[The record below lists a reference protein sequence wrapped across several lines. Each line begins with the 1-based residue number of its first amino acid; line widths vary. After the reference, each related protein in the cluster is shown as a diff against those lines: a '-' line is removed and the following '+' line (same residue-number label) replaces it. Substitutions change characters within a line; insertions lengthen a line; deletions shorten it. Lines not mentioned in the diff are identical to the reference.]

1 MNIMLSG
8 PSHLDKIAF
17 VVLAVGVLGGALVTI
32 TRGSAIAALLAL
44 VGTFCAM
51 AGLYATLSAHFLAV
65 LQIFRGGIA
74 LFYPCPSC
82 RRGPCRRYG
91 DYVWRVG
98 SFYGYERWRV
108 WRFKCRCGDQYI
120 FDGTHFREILSDG
133 TTRPYKK
140 LGGFRKWVDDGC

>member
-1 MNIMLSG
+1 MLTLPRFFLVTFLIG
-8 PSHLDKIAF
+8 
-17 VVLAVGVLGGALVTI
+17 GGAL
-32 TRGSAIAALLAL
+32 LARYTGRSFGIVGYCGGFL
-44 VGTFCAM
+44 VGVGGVLC
-51 AGLYATLSAHFLAV
+51 LFLAV